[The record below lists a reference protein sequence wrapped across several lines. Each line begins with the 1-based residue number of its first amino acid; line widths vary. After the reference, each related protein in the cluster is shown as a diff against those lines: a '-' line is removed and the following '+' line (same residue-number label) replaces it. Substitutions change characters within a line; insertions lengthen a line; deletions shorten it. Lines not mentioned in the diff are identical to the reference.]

1 MIASLLFGL
10 FAVLMVVGVPVA
22 VALGAAGTLAIGLAN
37 TSTHW
42 FGLMAVSQSF
52 YAGLAKYPLL
62 AIPMFVLVGSIFD
75 RSGVAARLVRL
86 AQSITG
92 NGPGMLAVVAIS
104 VAMFLGGIS
113 GSGPACAAAVAA
125 LALIT
130 AAVDWANRPRTG
142 VRSLAAAAT
151 WNVTAAMGVV
161 KPSAPGA
168 FAVNAYSPGRKPAGS

>member
-1 MIASLLFGL
+1 MIPSLLFLL
-10 FAVLMVVGVPVA
+10 FAILMVIGVPVG
-22 VALGAAGTLAIGLAN
+22 VALGFAGTTAIALAN
-37 TSTHW
+37 PDTHW

-92 NGPGMLAVVAIS
+92 NGPGMLPVVAIS

-113 GSGPACAAAVAA
+113 GSGPACAAAVGAIMIGA
-125 LALIT
+125 MTKPVIH
-130 AAVDWANRPRTG
+130 ANFLP
-142 VRSLAAAAT
+142 V
-151 WNVTAAMGVV
+151 
-161 KPSAPGA
+161 
-168 FAVNAYSPGRKPAGS
+168 